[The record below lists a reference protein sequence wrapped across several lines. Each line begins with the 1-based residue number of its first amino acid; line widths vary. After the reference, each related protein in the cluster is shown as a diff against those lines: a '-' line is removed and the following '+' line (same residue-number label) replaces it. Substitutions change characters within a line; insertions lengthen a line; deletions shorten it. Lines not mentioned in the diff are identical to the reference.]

1 MWFENAVIYC
11 LDVETF
17 MDGDGDGIG
26 DFRGLTDRLDHLET
40 LGVTCVWL
48 QPFQPTPNLDDG
60 YDVADF
66 YTVDPR
72 YGTLGDFVAFTHA
85 LKDRGIRLI
94 IDLVVNHTSVEH
106 PWFKAACADPNS
118 RYRDFYV
125 WSKERPEDAD
135 QGMVFPGVQDTTWT
149 WNEQARAYYFHRFFC
164 HQPDLNI
171 ANPAVRDE
179 ILRIMGFWTELGV
192 SGFRVDAAPF
202 LIELTSGEGPQ
213 GKALFEFLE
222 EMQTFLSWRQGDAIL
237 LAEANVTA
245 DHIGDYFGGGHR
257 MHMLFNF
264 LVNQPLYLALARQE
278 AAPLAKALRD
288 LPPIPPHTQWAQ
300 FLRLH
305 DEQDLG
311 RLSDAER
318 QEVYAAFGPDPCMQ
332 LYERGIRRRLA
343 PMLGNDA
350 RRVLMAHSL
359 CFSLPGAQVIRYGD
373 EIGMGDDLSLK
384 ERLAVRTPMQ
394 WSNDANGGFSTAP
407 AGKLVRPVISGGP
420 CGYARLNVQA
430 QRLDPGSLLNRIE
443 RLIRVRRSCDEIG
456 VGRMTILDT
465 AVPAVLA
472 HRCDGRNGVVVVN
485 NLSDRAV
492 SVTLPLDKEERG
504 RLVEIA
510 GDDPYPKGGEVIE
523 LRGYGFRWFRVD
535 GGDRRPG

>member
-48 QPFQPTPNLDDG
+48 QPFQPSPNLDDG

-72 YGTLGDFVAFTHA
+72 LGTLGDFVAFTHA

-94 IDLVVNHTSVEH
+94 IDLVVNHTSAEH
-106 PWFKAACADPNS
+106 PWFKAACADPDS
-118 RYRDFYV
+118 RFRDFYI
-125 WSKERPEDAD
+125 WSKERPADAD
-135 QGMVFPGVQDTTWT
+135 QGMVFPGVQETTWT
-149 WNEQARAYYFHRFFC
+149 WNEQAQAYYFHRFFC

-171 ANPAVRDE
+171 ANPDVRDE

-213 GKALFEFLE
+213 GNALFEFLE
-222 EMQTFLSWRQGDAIL
+222 EMQTFLSWRRGDAIM

-245 DHIGDYFGGGHR
+245 DRIGEYFGGGHR

-264 LVNQPLYLALARQE
+264 LVNQQLYLALARGE

-288 LPPIPPHTQWAQ
+288 LPPIPRHTQWAQ

-318 QEVYAAFGPDPCMQ
+318 REVYAAFGPDPCMQ
-332 LYERGIRRRLA
+332 LYDRGIRRRLA
-343 PMLGNDA
+343 PMLGNDP
-350 RRVLMAHSL
+350 RRILMAHSL
-359 CFSLPGAQVIRYGD
+359 SFSLPGAQVIRYGD

-407 AGKLVRPVISGGP
+407 ADQLVRPVIGGGP
-420 CGYARLNVQA
+420 CGYERVNVQA
-430 QRLDPGSLLNRIE
+430 QRLDPNSLLNRIE
-443 RLIRVRRSCDEIG
+443 RLIRVRRSCEEIG
-456 VGRMTILDT
+456 TGRTTILDT
-465 AVPAVLA
+465 DQPAVLA
-472 HRCDGRNGVVVVN
+472 HRCDGRESVVVLN
-485 NLSDRAV
+485 NLSDREL
-492 SVTLPLDKEERG
+492 SVTLALDKDERG

-510 GDDPYPKGGEVIE
+510 GDDPYPEPGEAID
-523 LRGYGFRWFRVD
+523 LRAYGFRWFRVD
-535 GGDRRPG
+535 GGDRRP